1 MNADKSNLTPK
12 SIQDRFGL
20 SEDSPLRD
28 ESSFF
33 YNFQLDDT
41 RLGFAEITC
50 NHPKKKAIFWKFYP
64 IDKHD
69 EQEPRKNWYEPSGI
83 TIPELERR
91 GIGSFAHVLMTRNL
105 VQQLMTAGH
114 HPEEY
119 RAIYV
124 ATSGRMHALL
134 ERLGILKSRKDRGG
148 MPLMDFYE
156 IQRATAES
164 TFGYDFSEVGG

>member
-1 MNADKSNLTPK
+1 
-12 SIQDRFGL
+12 
-20 SEDSPLRD
+20 
-28 ESSFF
+28 
-33 YNFQLDDT
+33 
-41 RLGFAEITC
+41 
-50 NHPKKKAIFWKFYP
+50 
-64 IDKHD
+64 
-69 EQEPRKNWYEPSGI
+69 
-83 TIPELERR
+83 
-91 GIGSFAHVLMTRNL
+91 MTRNL